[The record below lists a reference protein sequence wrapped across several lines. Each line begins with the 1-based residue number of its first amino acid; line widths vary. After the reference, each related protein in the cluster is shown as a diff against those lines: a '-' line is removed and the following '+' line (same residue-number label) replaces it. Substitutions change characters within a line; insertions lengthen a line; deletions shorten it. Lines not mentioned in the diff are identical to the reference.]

1 MNCQDKE
8 QILKEAWRVLKPEG
22 IIGIT
27 VQYLLNNN
35 ILQVFGRKENCN
47 CMTIFQETGIEL
59 GMDPKK
65 FPEKDEFDFT
75 EKNLIISQIEKAGF
89 SIKNCFYMSQPLG
102 DSVKGIDHLSNTNS
116 VIRIKL

>member
-65 FPEKDEFDFT
+65 FPSSEDFQ
-75 EKNLIISQIEKAGF
+75 LIHAF
-89 SIKNCFYMSQPLG
+89 SIIFPLT
-102 DSVKGIDHLSNTNS
+102 K
-116 VIRIKL
+116 KLLKKICK